1 MKIRIKDNT
10 VRFRLVKKE
19 VKQLSELGW
28 VEEKTEFSEK
38 DLFYRLESKDG
49 IDELQAQFI
58 GDKITLFIP
67 SQEAK
72 IWYDTDQI
80 TYINNFEK
88 LLLLI
93 EKDFVC
99 LDHTDE
105 DQSDNYANPNTEC

>member
-28 VEEKTEFSEK
+28 VEEKTEFPEK
-38 DLFYRLESKDG
+38 NFIYRLESKDG

-72 IWYDTDQI
+72 IWNDTDKI
-80 TYINNFEK
+80 TYKNSFGK
-88 LLLLI
+88 LNLLI

-105 DQSDNYANPNTEC
+105 DQSDNYTNPNSSC

>member
-28 VEEKTEFSEK
+28 VEEKTEFPENN
-38 DLFYRLESKDG
+38 FMYRLEAKEG
-49 IDELQAQFI
+49 IQELQAQFVD
-58 GDKITLFIP
+58 DKITLFLP

-72 IWYDTDQI
+72 IWNDTDKI
-80 TYINNFEK
+80 TYKNSFGN
-88 LLLLI
+88 LLLI
-93 EKDFVC
+93 LEKDFVC

-105 DQSDNYANPNTEC
+105 DQSDNYANPNSSC